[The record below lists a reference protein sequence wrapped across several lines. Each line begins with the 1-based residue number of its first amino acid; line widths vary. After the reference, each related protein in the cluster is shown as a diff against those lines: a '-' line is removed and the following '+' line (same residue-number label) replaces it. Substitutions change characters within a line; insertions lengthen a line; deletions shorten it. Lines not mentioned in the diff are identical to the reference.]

1 MSGSKDADYK
11 ERTCPFLA
19 AGGEKKKK
27 EGKRKAM
34 IWEALM
40 ASRCTTLA

>member
-27 EGKRKAM
+27 KEREKQ
-34 IWEALM
+34 
-40 ASRCTTLA
+40 